1 MQNDVNENDV
11 FVTDFSDLIKN
22 NICPHCRGLFE
33 NDTIILHV
41 RECSYKEKTIT
52 TKWFTKKEM
61 KKKINLIK
69 KEKKLSITIYSFL
82 KADRPQTR

>member
-1 MQNDVNENDV
+1 MQNNINQNTL
-11 FVTDFSDLIKN
+11 FITDFSDLIKN

-41 RECSYKEKTIT
+41 KTCSYKEKTIT

-61 KKKINLIK
+61 KKKDKFDKEREEIINHNIHF
-69 KEKKLSITIYSFL
+69 Y